1 MIMLLQIAWR
11 NIWRNKTRSFVVICS
26 IMIGL
31 WAGVFMLAFS
41 WGLYK
46 NNIDDTVFKQL
57 SHIQIHHP
65 SFKVENE
72 SKYTISNTDEIIHKL
87 QSNENVASVSS
98 RVITTGMITSPTT
111 ASGVKIYG
119 INPEL
124 EVTQIGLNENVR
136 QGAYFES
143 GKDSEILI
151 GEKLAKKL
159 KIKVKS
165 KVVLTFTDVENEI
178 VSAAFR
184 VGSLYRSKNISLDEV
199 NVYVQ
204 KNQLR
209 KLLGLEASESNEIAI
224 LLKNEEQLNSVK
236 AYSASLVSKGKVEDW
251 KELSPEL
258 GMVIE
263 SFNMYTYII
272 TGIILLAL
280 TFGIVNT
287 MLMSVL
293 ERVRELGMLMAIG
306 LNKRKI
312 FIMIMLETLYLTL
325 IGCPIGLLVGWLS
338 INFLGKSGINISMFS
353 EGLASYGFSSIV
365 YPSLDNEKYVIVAG
379 MCFVTAILAAIYPAY
394 KALQLNPSE
403 AIRKI

>member
-1 MIMLLQIAWR
+1 
-11 NIWRNKTRSFVVICS
+11 
-26 IMIGL
+26 MIGL
-31 WAGVFMLAFS
+31 WAGVFILAFS

-72 SKYTISNTDEIIHKL
+72 SKYTISNTDEIIQKL
-87 QSNENVASVSS
+87 QSNEDVASVSS

-119 INPEL
+119 ITPSL
-124 EVTQIGLNENVR
+124 EETQIGLNENVR

-143 GKDSEILI
+143 GKDNEILI

-165 KVVLTFTDVENEI
+165 KVVLTFTDVENEM

-184 VGSLYRSKNISLDEV
+184 VGGLYKSKNISLDEV

-204 KNQLR
+204 KNQLG
-209 KLLGLEASESNEIAI
+209 KLLGLEATESNEIAI
-224 LLKNEEQLNSVK
+224 LLKNEEQLDSVK
-236 AYSASLVSKGKVEDW
+236 AYIASLVPKGIVEDW

-263 SFNMYTYII
+263 SFNLYTYII
-272 TGIILLAL
+272 SGIILLAL

-312 FIMIMLETLYLTL
+312 FFMIMLETLYLTL
-325 IGCPIGLLVGWLS
+325 MGCPIGLLFGWLS
-338 INFLGKSGINISMFS
+338 INYLGNNGINISMFS
-353 EGLASYGFSSIV
+353 EGLASYGFSSVV

-379 MCFVTAILAAIYPAY
+379 MCFVTALLAAIYPAY

>member
-1 MIMLLQIAWR
+1 MLIQIAWR
-11 NIWRNKTRSFVVICS
+11 NIWRNKTRSFVVISS
-26 IMIGL
+26 IIIGL

-41 WGLYK
+41 WGMYK

-65 SFKVENE
+65 LFKEE
-72 SKYTISNTDEIIHKL
+72 TDSKYSIPNTDQILQKL
-87 QSNENVASVSS
+87 RLNKDIASVSS
-98 RVITTGMITSPTT
+98 RIISSGMITSPTT

-119 INPEL
+119 INPVE
-124 EVTQIGLNENVR
+124 EEKQIGLNEHVR
-136 QGAYFES
+136 QGAYFKS
-143 GKDSEILI
+143 AKQNEILI

-159 KIKVKS
+159 KIKLKS
-165 KVVLTFTDVENEI
+165 KVVLTFTNIENEI
-178 VSAAFR
+178 VSGAFR
-184 VGSLYRSKNISLDEV
+184 VGGLYRSKNISLDEV
-199 NVYVQ
+199 NVYVKQ
-204 KNQLR
+204 NYLKD
-209 KLLGLEASESNEIAI
+209 LLELDNSNSNEIAI
-224 LLKNEEQLNSVK
+224 LLKNEEQMEVVK
-236 AYSASLVSKGKVEDW
+236 AYSINLVPNGKVEDW

-263 SFNMYTYII
+263 SFNLYTYII

-325 IGCPIGLLVGWLS
+325 IGCPIGLLVGWLTN
-338 INFLGKSGINISMFS
+338 NFLGEHGINISMFS
-353 EGLASYGFSSIV
+353 EGLASYGFSSVI
-365 YPSLDNEKYVIVAG
+365 YPALDYEKYVIVAV
-379 MCFVTAILAAIYPAY
+379 MCFFTAILAAIYPAY
-394 KALQLNPSE
+394 KALQLNPSK